1 MVFAKFD
8 FFTLCNTEMKTQ
20 DWCNK
25 KYVIYLNKI
34 WKTWEKWILMDI
46 YKMKLIH
53 YQNYRTV
60 VR

>member
-1 MVFAKFD
+1 
-8 FFTLCNTEMKTQ
+8 MKTQ

-25 KYVIYLNKI
+25 KYVICLNKI

-46 YKMKLIH
+46 YKMKHIH
-53 YQNYRTV
+53 YQSYRTV